1 MSCRIVTQ
9 PERAAL
15 EPQLRRSRPQHHLL
29 IIETGAGHGRYQ
41 QRRDLW
47 TPIHGAASR
56 VSYRSPYADRCGA
69 RATRHDD
76 RVRLRLRRDQIADL
90 ADDTCQRF
98 DPPDVSLDEGRGP
111 IVTGAAKQACD
122 CLCSRV
128 REFRGAKDADHV
140 QYESHARGIGSR
152 LCDVRLK
159 SDTR

>member
-1 MSCRIVTQ
+1 MGPQPTVDCALAHSLIGTAPGSRHLSRI
-9 PERAAL
+9 
-15 EPQLRRSRPQHHLL
+15 
-29 IIETGAGHGRYQ
+29 
-41 QRRDLW
+41 
-47 TPIHGAASR
+47 
-56 VSYRSPYADRCGA
+56 
-69 RATRHDD
+69 
-76 RVRLRLRRDQIADL
+76 RLRRDQIADA

-111 IVTGAAKQACD
+111 IVTGTAKQACD